1 MSTDPQNIF
10 LVGPMGSGKST
21 IGSRLAQK
29 MGLVFYDC
37 DREIEKRTGASVKL
51 IFEIEGEAGFRNRES
66 RMLEELS
73 QKRGVL
79 VATGGGAIVSESNR
93 ALLRNSGIVV
103 YLRTSVRQQIG
114 RLRRDHSRPLL
125 QTGDKESKLMELAM
139 TRNPLYEEVADL
151 VFPVRDSNI
160 EVTVGQMYLAL
171 CDFRRQKEAN
181 ALPPD
186 ATGAGS

>member
-1 MSTDPQNIF
+1 MSADPQNIF

-21 IGSRLAQK
+21 IGSRLAHK

-37 DREIEKRTGASVKL
+37 DREIETRTGASVKL
-51 IFEIEGEAGFRNRES
+51 IFEIEGEARFRERES

-73 QKRGVL
+73 SRRGVL

-93 ALLRNSGIVV
+93 ALLRKSGIVV
-103 YLRTSVRQQIG
+103 YLRTTVRQQIE

-125 QTGDKESKLMELAM
+125 QTDDKESKLKELAVI
-139 TRNPLYEEVADL
+139 RNPLYEEVADL

-160 EVTVGQMYLAL
+160 EGTVGQMILAL
-171 CDFRRQKEAN
+171 RDFNRQKEAN
-181 ALPPD
+181 APPFD
-186 ATGAGS
+186 TTGAGS

>member
-1 MSTDPQNIF
+1 MSADPQNIF

-21 IGSRLAQK
+21 IGSRLAHK

-37 DREIEKRTGASVKL
+37 DREIETRTGGSVKL
-51 IFEIEGEAGFRNRES
+51 IFEIEGEAGFRDRES

-73 QKRGVL
+73 KRRGVL

-103 YLRTSVRQQIG
+103 YLRTSVRQQIE

-125 QTGDKESKLMELAM
+125 QTGDKESKLMELAVS
-139 TRNPLYEEVADL
+139 RNPLYEEVADL

-160 EVTVGQMYLAL
+160 DGTVGQMYLAL
-171 CDFRRQKEAN
+171 RDFRRQKEAN
-181 ALPPD
+181 ALPPG